1 MNIITY
7 DAQVVIK
14 SLNYEIGKRNAMI
27 EVEQDAVEA
36 ICGNEGYN
44 WLNHIHTLE
53 LHKINVRLLKWKKKV
68 CENNINS
75 KFEMWIE
82 KDGENIIDPYIV
94 EKTILNSTKEF
105 TIMIKK
111 AE

>member
-1 MNIITY
+1 MSIITY

-36 ICGNEGYN
+36 ICGKEGYN
-44 WLNHIHTLE
+44 WFNHIRTLE
-53 LHKINVRLLKWKKKV
+53 LHKMYVELLKWKKKV
-68 CENNINS
+68 CENNIDS
-75 KFEMWIE
+75 KFKMWIE
-82 KDGENIIDPYIV
+82 KDGEIIIEPYIV
-94 EKTILNSTKEF
+94 EKTILNSIEEF
-105 TIMIKK
+105 TIMIEK